1 MANTGK
7 QVVGKFLIVALLLGW
22 QLRLATAAITAI
34 RIGKLVD
41 GTGQSVTNA
50 VVVVDGDRILSVG
63 KSTSSV
69 PAGAKVIDLSEYTVI
84 PGLIDVHTHATFYWD
99 EKPGT
104 TPHRQPRLL
113 PAETVFLSQANLRKA
128 LDCGVTSIRDLNAAD
143 YDDIAMRNLINRSAM
158 VGPRMFV
165 SSYGLGTRPGFVSP
179 TGYPI
184 NGVPEMMKAV
194 REVIA
199 SGGFGEAVCG
209 QTCCSAYL
217 RSSRCQGRRQSR
229 CR

>member
-22 QLRLATAAITAI
+22 QFRLATAAITAI

-104 TPHRQPRLL
+104 TPYR
-113 PAETVFLSQANLRKA
+113 
-128 LDCGVTSIRDLNAAD
+128 
-143 YDDIAMRNLINRSAM
+143 
-158 VGPRMFV
+158 
-165 SSYGLGTRPGFVSP
+165 
-179 TGYPI
+179 
-184 NGVPEMMKAV
+184 
-194 REVIA
+194 
-199 SGGFGEAVCG
+199 
-209 QTCCSAYL
+209 
-217 RSSRCQGRRQSR
+217 
-229 CR
+229 